1 MIIQATRVF
10 EEEDIM
16 GLFDVFKKKKNISFE
31 EIDTYEKAKEEC
43 KKGNLERMHM
53 MSPIF
58 GGSDED
64 FNILYVPVG
73 INRIKEGYDNIL
85 ADLVAQGK
93 AQSFKCTPEYR
104 GKSKVPCKIT
114 ITSGKEGVEVFKQTI
129 EVW

>member
-1 MIIQATRVF
+1 
-10 EEEDIM
+10 M
-16 GLFDVFKKKKNISFE
+16 GLFDVFKKKKTISFE
-31 EIDTYEKAKEEC
+31 EIDSVDKAKEEC

-64 FNILYVPVG
+64 FNILYVPIG

-93 AQSFKCTPEYR
+93 AASFKCTPEYK
-104 GKSKVPCKIT
+104 GKSVVPCRIT
-114 ITSGKEGVEVFKQTI
+114 VTSGKDGKEVFKQTI

>member
-1 MIIQATRVF
+1 
-10 EEEDIM
+10 M
-16 GLFDVFKKKKNISFE
+16 GLFDVFKKKKTVSFE
-31 EIDTYEKAKEEC
+31 EIDSVDKAKEEC

-58 GGSDED
+58 GGSEED
-64 FNILYVPVG
+64 FNILYVPIG

-93 AQSFKCTPEYR
+93 TATFKCTPEYK
-104 GKSKVPCKIT
+104 GKSVVPSRIT
-114 ITSGKEGVEVFKQTI
+114 ITSGKDGKEIFKQTI